1 MEIETVFE
9 DENILAV
16 NKPAG
21 VLTHGLSGKKSSQE
35 TVADFFVKK
44 FPSASSVGDNPKE
57 RPGIVHRLDRD
68 TSGILLLAKNQAA
81 FLYLKNLFQ
90 ERKIEKTY
98 LAVVHGFI
106 KEDKGEINKPIG
118 LKSGTIKHSVFS
130 EKLAKPALTFFQ
142 VIKRV
147 ENGGDF
153 SVLKVMPKTGRT
165 HQIRVHLASLNHPIL
180 GDKLYGKKTDKE
192 IPLYLHALS
201 LEFPLLDGTKIR
213 LEADP
218 PEIFEKFLST

>member
-21 VLTHGLSGKKSSQE
+21 VLTHGIVGKKSVQE
-35 TVADFFVKK
+35 TIADFFVKK
-44 FPSASSVGDNPKE
+44 FPAASFVGDDPEN

-68 TSGILLLAKNQAA
+68 TSGLLLLAKNQDA
-81 FLYLKNLFQ
+81 FLYLKNLFK

-106 KEDKGEINKPIG
+106 KEDRGEINKPIG

-130 EKLAKPALTFFQ
+130 KKLVKPALTFFQ

-147 ENGGDF
+147 KNGNDF

-165 HQIRVHLASLNHPIL
+165 HQIRVHLASINHPVL
-180 GDKLYGKKTDKE
+180 GDKLYGKKNDE
-192 IPLYLHALS
+192 EAHLFLHALS
-201 LEFPLLDGTKIR
+201 LEFSLLDGSKIK

-218 PEIFEKFLST
+218 PEIFKRFLST